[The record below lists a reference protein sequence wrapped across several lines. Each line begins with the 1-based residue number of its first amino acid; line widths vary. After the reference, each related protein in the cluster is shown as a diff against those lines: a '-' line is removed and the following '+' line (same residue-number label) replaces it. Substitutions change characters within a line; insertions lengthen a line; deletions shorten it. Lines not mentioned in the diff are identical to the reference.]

1 MNLST
6 ELRVLSEA
14 KLHWNEDSMNEYS
27 GLMKLL
33 NSRSEFFESLLQLAK
48 KAKQI
53 KAIRSFNL
61 ELKI

>member
-1 MNLST
+1 
-6 ELRVLSEA
+6 
-14 KLHWNEDSMNEYS
+14 MNEYS

-61 ELKI
+61 ELKIKIMR